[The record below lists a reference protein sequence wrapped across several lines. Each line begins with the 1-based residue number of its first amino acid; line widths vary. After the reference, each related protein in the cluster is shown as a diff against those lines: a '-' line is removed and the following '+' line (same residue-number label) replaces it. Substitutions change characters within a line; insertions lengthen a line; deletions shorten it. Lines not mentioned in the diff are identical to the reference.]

1 VANMQQNTKIL
12 LKLWKHCN
20 NCQAKQLYRKAKK
33 CHYRDEIRQFSKY
46 WKDWG
51 RMLNM
56 NYVDCKNGKYIIFPD
71 LKSYVEDIIEASTSK
86 EAKDLVAPAYR
97 NIFTPELK
105 NYNLFANK
113 RGYQ

>member
-1 VANMQQNTKIL
+1 MPFPRQDTAVFKVLAGLTKHGDMTI
-12 LKLWKHCN
+12 
-20 NCQAKQLYRKAKK
+20 
-33 CHYRDEIRQFSKY
+33 DEIIVNVGYVTEKASRYAIVQLL
-46 WKDWG
+46 G

-56 NYVDCKNGKYIIFPD
+56 NYVDCKDGKYIIFPD

>member
-1 VANMQQNTKIL
+1 MTLPRRDTAVFKVLEGLVIHGDMTIDEVIEKVGYVTDKASRYAIV
-12 LKLWKHCN
+12 
-20 NCQAKQLYRKAKK
+20 QLM
-33 CHYRDEIRQFSKY
+33 
-46 WKDWG
+46 G

-56 NYVDCKNGKYIIFPD
+56 NYVDCYEGKYTIIPD
-71 LKSYVEDIIEASTSK
+71 LKSYIEDIIEASTPK
-86 EAKDLVAPAYR
+86 TAKDLVAPAYR